1 MLNFVVCD
9 DNLKI
14 LNKFTKMLDSIF
26 IKYGYDASVAFQSTD
41 ANSILTFVNSNKTD
55 VLILDINLKSNIT
68 GLQLAEKVRETNKNC
83 YIIFTTGHLEYAI
96 VAYKLKTFDYLPKP
110 ITYERLEDTII
121 RLFEDVNGQPKR
133 YIKID
138 NKNTLIDENEI
149 NYIKRDGMKL
159 VFSTDNK
166 DYESYTSL
174 NKIQENLPNNFI
186 RCHKSYVVNVNKI
199 VNVEPISN
207 TLFFANKSTC
217 DIGPKYKST
226 LMEVIKNNGNIK

>member
-9 DNLKI
+9 DNLNI
-14 LNKFTKMLDSIF
+14 LNKFSKMLESIF
-26 IKYGYDASVAFQSTD
+26 LKYNYDASVVFQSTD
-41 ANSILTFVNSNKTD
+41 ADSILNFVNSNKTD

-68 GLQLAEKVRETNKNC
+68 GLQLAEKVREHNKKC

-110 ITYERLEDTII
+110 ITYERLEDTVT
-121 RLFEDVNGQPKR
+121 RLFEDINGLPKR

-149 NYIKRDGMKL
+149 NYIKREGMKL
-159 VFSTDNK
+159 VFHTDNK
-166 DYESYTSL
+166 DYETYTSL
-174 NKIQENLPNNFI
+174 SKIQENLPSNFI
-186 RCHKSYVVNVNKI
+186 RCHKSYVANVNKI

-226 LMEVIKNNGNIK
+226 LMEVMKNNGNIK

>member
-9 DNLKI
+9 DNLNI
-14 LNKFTKMLDSIF
+14 LNKFTKMLESIF
-26 IKYGYDASVAFQSTD
+26 LKYNYDASVAFQSTNAD
-41 ANSILTFVNSNKTD
+41 SILSFVNSNKTD
-55 VLILDINLKSNIT
+55 VLILDINLKSNIS

-110 ITYERLEDTII
+110 ITYERLEDTVV
-121 RLFEDVNGQPKR
+121 RLFEDINGQPKK
-133 YIKID
+133 YIRID

-149 NYIKRDGMKL
+149 NYIERDGMKL
-159 VFSTDNK
+159 IFHTDDK
-166 DYESYTSL
+166 DYEAYTSL

-186 RCHKSYVVNVNKI
+186 RCHKSYVANINKL
-199 VNVEPISN
+199 VNVEPVSN

-217 DIGPKYKST
+217 DIGPKYKNS
-226 LMEVIKNNGNIK
+226 LMEVMKNYGSIK

>member
-9 DNLKI
+9 DNLNI
-14 LNKFTKMLDSIF
+14 LNKFTKMLESIF
-26 IKYGYDASVAFQSTD
+26 LKNNYDATVAFQSTN
-41 ANSILTFVNSNKTD
+41 ANSILQFVTSNKTD

-110 ITYERLEDTII
+110 ITYERLEDTVV
-121 RLFEDVNGQPKR
+121 RLLEDINGLPKR

-159 VFSTDNK
+159 VFHTDNK
-166 DYESYTSL
+166 NYETYTSL
-174 NKIQENLPNNFI
+174 SKIQENLPNNFV
-186 RCHKSYVVNVNKI
+186 RCHKSYVANVNKI

-217 DIGPKYKST
+217 DIGPKYKNT
-226 LMEVIKNNGNIK
+226 LMEVMKNNGNIK

>member
-9 DNLKI
+9 DNLNI
-14 LNKFTKMLDSIF
+14 LNKFTKMLESIF
-26 IKYGYDASVAFQSTD
+26 IKNNYDATVAFQSTD
-41 ANSILTFVNSNKTD
+41 ADSILTFVNSNKTD
-55 VLILDINLKSNIT
+55 VLILDINLKSDIS
-68 GLQLAEKVRETNKNC
+68 GLQLAEKVRKTNKNC

-110 ITYERLEDTII
+110 ITYERLEDTIV
-121 RLFEDVNGQPKR
+121 RLFEDINGQPKK

-159 VFSTDNK
+159 VFHTNNK

-174 NKIQENLPNNFI
+174 SKIQESLPSNFV
-186 RCHKSYVVNVNKI
+186 RCHKSYVANVNKI

-207 TLFFANKSTC
+207 MLFFANKSSC
-217 DIGPKYKST
+217 DIGPKYKNS
-226 LMEVIKNNGNIK
+226 LMEVMKKNGSIK

>member
-1 MLNFVVCD
+1 MFNFVVCD
-9 DNLKI
+9 DNLNI
-14 LNKFTKMLDSIF
+14 LNKFTKMLETIF
-26 IKYGYDASVAFQSTD
+26 LKHDYDATVAFQSTD
-41 ANSILTFVNSNKTD
+41 ADSILTFVNSNNTD
-55 VLILDINLKSNIT
+55 VLILDINLKSNIS
-68 GLQLAEKVRETNKNC
+68 GLQLAEMVRKTNKNC

-110 ITYERLEDTII
+110 ITYERLEDTVV
-121 RLFEDVNGQPKR
+121 RLFEDINGQPKK

-159 VFSTDNK
+159 VFHTDNK

-186 RCHKSYVVNVNKI
+186 RCHKSYVANINKI

-207 TLFFANKSTC
+207 MLFFANKSSC
-217 DIGPKYKST
+217 DIGPKYKNS
-226 LMEVIKNNGNIK
+226 LMEVIKKNGIIK